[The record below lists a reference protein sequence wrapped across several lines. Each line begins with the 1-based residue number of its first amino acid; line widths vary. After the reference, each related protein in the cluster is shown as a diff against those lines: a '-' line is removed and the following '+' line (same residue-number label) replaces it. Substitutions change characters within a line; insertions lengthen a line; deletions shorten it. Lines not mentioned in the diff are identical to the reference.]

1 MFSEI
6 ELFRAKK
13 AIRDLAKQNG
23 VSEDKIREEMVAAI
37 DAGFTNPDPSVKAFW
52 NSSPFI
58 VSVTAF
64 RKNSALFSQHPH
76 NHAASS

>member
-23 VSEDKIREEMVAAI
+23 VSEDKIREEMAAAI
-37 DAGFTNPDPSVKAFW
+37 DAGFTNPDPSVKAIW
-52 NSSPFI
+52 KRSPFTESRPSPEEFI
-58 VSVTAF
+58 LWCM
-64 RKNSALFSQHPH
+64 RQIDCQG
-76 NHAASS
+76 

>member
-37 DAGFTNPDPSVKAFW
+37 DAGFTNTDSSVKAVW
-52 NSSPFI
+52 KSSPFTENRPSPEEFI
-58 VSVTAF
+58 LWCI
-64 RKNSALFSQHPH
+64 KQINDQM
-76 NHAASS
+76 